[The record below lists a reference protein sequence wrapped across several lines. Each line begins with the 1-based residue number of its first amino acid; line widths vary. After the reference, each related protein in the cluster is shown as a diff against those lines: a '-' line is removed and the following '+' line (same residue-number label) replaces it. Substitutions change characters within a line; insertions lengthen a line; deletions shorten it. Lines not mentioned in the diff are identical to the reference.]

1 VTDWNP
7 LTIWIYETPYLRLGA
22 EDYSLEKLNNLFIH
36 LTNNSIAKNSKL
48 FINSKIEGN
57 MLSSEDFQS
66 FLKEKCGDDL
76 WENTLKEK
84 IKQVVIWSLESAQDV
99 IENRKNSH
107 EIFGFDVMID
117 EELNPWLIEINSS
130 PCMEYST
137 VILFF
142 TIENN

>member
-1 VTDWNP
+1 MTDWNP

-66 FLKEKCGDDL
+66 FLKEKCGDDV

>member
-1 VTDWNP
+1 MTDWNP

-66 FLKEKCGDDL
+66 FLKEKCGDDV

-84 IKQVVIWSLESAQDV
+84 IKQLVIWSLESAQDV

>member
-57 MLSSEDFQS
+57 MLSSEDFQA
-66 FLKEKCGDDL
+66 FLKEKCGNDV
-76 WENTLKEK
+76 WENSLKEK
-84 IKQVVIWSLESAQDV
+84 IKQLVIWSLESAQDV

-107 EIFGFDVMID
+107 EIFGFDIMID
-117 EELNPWLIEINSS
+117 DELNPWLIEINSS

-137 VILFF
+137 VI
-142 TIENN
+142 

>member
-66 FLKEKCGDDL
+66 FLKEKCGDDV

-84 IKQVVIWSLESAQDV
+84 IKQLVIWSLESAQDV